1 MFKRNLNLGVS
12 STQFHF
18 EVNRLLIEL
27 FSTPIQVLLDTYRI
41 IESSIPDSIM
51 NSSLNTGLPRE
62 VVLELVPLTPSRS

>member
-18 EVNRLLIEL
+18 KVDRLFNEL
-27 FSTPIQVLLDTYRI
+27 FSTPIEVISDTYRI

-51 NSSLNTGLPRE
+51 KSSLHTGLPRE